1 MRALAEV
8 VGEERLTLRRQ
19 RDAMRDGH
27 LLGLECRTCQARHF
41 TPAVRCRNGH
51 DDLAVKEFAREGR
64 VTTYTIQ
71 IVAPEAFLNEVP
83 FAWVLVELDDGGP
96 TISGWIPFV
105 TRPEELQVGQRVRFT
120 PTYKPGIMFEKI
132 VEKS

>member
-1 MRALAEV
+1 M
-8 VGEERLTLRRQ
+8 
-19 RDAMRDGH
+19 
-27 LLGLECRTCQARHF
+27 
-41 TPAVRCRNGH
+41 
-51 DDLAVKEFAREGR
+51 KEFAREGR